1 MSANSASGRS
11 RVQTAGKDRRLEH
24 DNKKKR
30 SYKEL
35 ANDFL
40 QYRVETLF
48 IEFNQR
54 QLSDIVQAN

>member
-1 MSANSASGRS
+1 M
-11 RVQTAGKDRRLEH
+11 QTAGKDRRLEH

-48 IEFNQR
+48 IESNQR